1 MTAVTAEREQTTGQ
15 ALPELE
21 TLTLRQQIRADCVWC
36 GRRLGA
42 RARPVG
48 VITDHGQRLPL
59 AACLPYCR
67 HDTTVYTLRR
77 VLGGLR
83 RLPDTRPGLSLIHIS
98 EPTRPY

>member
-1 MTAVTAEREQTTGQ
+1 MTAVAAEREQTTAE

-21 TLTLRQQIRADCVWC
+21 ALTLRQQIRADCVWC
-36 GRRLGA
+36 GRRLGV

-59 AACLPYCR
+59 AACLPYCW

-77 VLGGLR
+77 VLDGLH
-83 RLPDTRPGLSLIHIS
+83 RLPDP
-98 EPTRPY
+98 PPPP